1 MRRSL
6 HTPLA
11 ILLAGLLAPAFAAEP
26 PATPSSADQQAMMAA
41 WQKAATPGAQ
51 HAQLAEHFQG
61 AWTTR
66 MSIWMEPGAEP
77 VTETGTATFEPVLGG
92 RQLRME
98 YKGSFMGMPMEG
110 AGLSGYDNTRARYTS
125 VWNDNMSTSTM
136 VSTGDYDPAT
146 RTYTYVGE
154 MADPMKDGKLVAVRE
169 TIRIVDADHFVM
181 EMFEGHDGE
190 EVRTM
195 QIEYARAGD

>member
-61 AWTTR
+61 AWTTKGLWKN
-66 MSIWMEPGAEP
+66 MQLLFQHF
-77 VTETGTATFEPVLGG
+77 TG
-92 RQLRME
+92 
-98 YKGSFMGMPMEG
+98 
-110 AGLSGYDNTRARYTS
+110 
-125 VWNDNMSTSTM
+125 
-136 VSTGDYDPAT
+136 VSTKVLSFANQIKGLVDATYAHFHQKFGFARLSPPELNLEKHTLTMTGLQETTKQFCHEPINVMTEKHFLIDKFYESLVSEARRVFQAT
-146 RTYTYVGE
+146 RT
-154 MADPMKDGKLVAVRE
+154 
-169 TIRIVDADHFVM
+169 DA
-181 EMFEGHDGE
+181 E
-190 EVRTM
+190 R
-195 QIEYARAGD
+195 

>member
-1 MRRSL
+1 
-6 HTPLA
+6 
-11 ILLAGLLAPAFAAEP
+11 
-26 PATPSSADQQAMMAA
+26 
-41 WQKAATPGAQ
+41 
-51 HAQLAEHFQG
+51 
-61 AWTTR
+61 
-66 MSIWMEPGAEP
+66 
-77 VTETGTATFEPVLGG
+77 
-92 RQLRME
+92 ME

-110 AGLSGYDNTRARYTS
+110 VGLSGYDNTRARYTS

>member
-26 PATPSSADQQAMMAA
+26 PATPASADQQAMMAA

-77 VTETGTATFEPVLGG
+77 VTETGTATFAPILGG

-110 AGLSGYDNTRARYTS
+110 VGLSGYDNTRARYTS

-154 MADPMKDGKLVAVRE
+154 MADPMKDGKLMAVRE

-181 EMFEGHDGE
+181 EMFEAHDGE

>member
-26 PATPSSADQQAMMAA
+26 PAPPSSADQQAMMAA

-92 RQLRME
+92 RQLRMY

-110 AGLSGYDNTRARYTS
+110 VGLSGYDNTRARYTS

-154 MADPMKDGKLVAVRE
+154 MADPMKDGKLMAVRE
-169 TIRIVDADHFVM
+169 TIRIVDAAHFVM
-181 EMFEGHDGE
+181 EMFEAHDGE

-195 QIEYARAGD
+195 QIEYARGGD